1 MRGFGRL
8 LQRIGLV
15 LPPVAIVLQLLPG
28 NARGGTVITLGQ
40 MLAMLGTAVCCFLI
54 GRILEGYGRA

>member
-1 MRGFGRL
+1 M

-15 LPPVAIVLQLLPG
+15 LPPVAMLLQLLPG
-28 NARGGTVITLGQ
+28 NARGGTVISLGQ
-40 MLAMLGTAVCCFLI
+40 MLALLGTAVCCFLI